1 MQNYK
6 KPKLEPLLSMIYLV
20 FTDHACAQREFVTVF
35 VFVHFCLCICVC
47 VFLFV
52 YCCLQWFMR
61 RRRFRR
67 PSACSS
73 SGSENIQSDW
83 SDLLTGARN
92 ERFSE
97 NNQSQLHQKS
107 RIKLELS
114 PFFFFRNWFL
124 PCPAKMHL
132 QAFVSLPQPC
142 RSAARQL
149 CHQFCSTIIA
159 KPISAPDSDQRL
171 WLTNALRLFKPK
183 NTFIT
188 VESEPV
194 GPGPYSYSYQMINS
208 IYFLATRS
216 PASKSALSQRW
227 PVEAITWCDL
237 FSTKRCLL
245 PINMIALI
253 KSVTGGF
260 DQESGIFPT
269 SFSCLQT
276 HQRREALYHIFW
288 K

>member
-1 MQNYK
+1 MYNCTLKNMQNYND
-6 KPKLEPLLSMIYLV
+6 PKLEPLLSMIYLV

-61 RRRFRR
+61 RRRFLR

-171 WLTNALRLFKPK
+171 WLTNALRLFSQKILSSQSNQSLSDLVPIPIPIK
-183 NTFIT
+183 WSI
-188 VESEPV
+188 
-194 GPGPYSYSYQMINS
+194 PYIFSPLDHHHQSQHCLKDDQLKQLLGA
-208 IYFLATRS
+208 IYF
-216 PASKSALSQRW
+216 
-227 PVEAITWCDL
+227 
-237 FSTKRCLL
+237 
-245 PINMIALI
+245 
-253 KSVTGGF
+253 
-260 DQESGIFPT
+260 
-269 SFSCLQT
+269 
-276 HQRREALYHIFW
+276 QRRDVCSR
-288 K
+288 

>member
-171 WLTNALRLFKPK
+171 WLTNALRLFSQKILSSQSNQSLSDLVPIPIPIK
-183 NTFIT
+183 WSI
-188 VESEPV
+188 
-194 GPGPYSYSYQMINS
+194 PYIFSPPDRQHQSQHCLKDDQLKQLLGA
-208 IYFLATRS
+208 IYFQ
-216 PASKSALSQRW
+216 QRD
-227 PVEAITWCDL
+227 VC
-237 FSTKRCLL
+237 SR
-245 PINMIALI
+245 
-253 KSVTGGF
+253 
-260 DQESGIFPT
+260 
-269 SFSCLQT
+269 
-276 HQRREALYHIFW
+276 
-288 K
+288 

>member
-1 MQNYK
+1 
-6 KPKLEPLLSMIYLV
+6 
-20 FTDHACAQREFVTVF
+20 
-35 VFVHFCLCICVC
+35 
-47 VFLFV
+47 
-52 YCCLQWFMR
+52 MR

-171 WLTNALRLFKPK
+171 WLTNALRLFSQKILSSQSNQSLSDLVPIPIPIK
-183 NTFIT
+183 WSI
-188 VESEPV
+188 
-194 GPGPYSYSYQMINS
+194 PYIFSPPDRQHQSQHCLKDDQLKQLLGA
-208 IYFLATRS
+208 IYF
-216 PASKSALSQRW
+216 
-227 PVEAITWCDL
+227 
-237 FSTKRCLL
+237 
-245 PINMIALI
+245 
-253 KSVTGGF
+253 
-260 DQESGIFPT
+260 
-269 SFSCLQT
+269 
-276 HQRREALYHIFW
+276 QRRDVCSR
-288 K
+288 